1 MTKPYSHSTIKYYDE
16 NCEKFVR
23 KTRHVKP
30 EMLYEPFVKL
40 VPRNGRILDLGCGS
54 GRDANYF
61 YNLGFH
67 VVAIDA
73 SREMVART
81 RDIFNGEVYQMRFDQ
96 MKFQEEFDGIWACAS
111 LLHVPHPALGWTIDI
126 CMSAL
131 KPGGWLYMSF
141 KVDRGDKL
149 HDSRKFTNLTK
160 AEIIKLVA
168 KYKFDSWYTA
178 DLRQNRKN
186 ENWLNA
192 LVQKAQ
198 S

>member
-1 MTKPYSHSTIKYYDE
+1 MK
-16 NCEKFVR
+16 NF
-23 KTRHVKP
+23 
-30 EMLYEPFVKL
+30 
-40 VPRNGRILDLGCGS
+40 
-54 GRDANYF
+54 
-61 YNLGFH
+61 
-67 VVAIDA
+67 
-73 SREMVART
+73 
-81 RDIFNGEVYQMRFDQ
+81 Q

-111 LLHVPHPALGWTIDI
+111 LLHVPHPALDWTIDI

-160 AEIIKLVA
+160 AELIKLVA

-192 LVQKAQ
+192 LVQKPQ